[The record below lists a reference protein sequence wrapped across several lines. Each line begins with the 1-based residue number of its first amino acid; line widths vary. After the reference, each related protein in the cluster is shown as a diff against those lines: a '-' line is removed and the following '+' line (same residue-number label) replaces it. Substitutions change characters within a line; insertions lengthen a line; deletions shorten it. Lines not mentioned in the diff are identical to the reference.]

1 MIKELKPSKKRTE
14 EDRSRLMATVGDIIA
29 DVRMN
34 GDAALMEYNRRFDG
48 CDRTA
53 LRISEQEIRD
63 GIAGNLC
70 RCTGYV
76 KIVEAI
82 DAAAKIMAKEV
93 AK

>member
-48 CDRTA
+48 CERTA
-53 LRISEQEIRD
+53 LRI
-63 GIAGNLC
+63 
-70 RCTGYV
+70 
-76 KIVEAI
+76 
-82 DAAAKIMAKEV
+82 
-93 AK
+93 